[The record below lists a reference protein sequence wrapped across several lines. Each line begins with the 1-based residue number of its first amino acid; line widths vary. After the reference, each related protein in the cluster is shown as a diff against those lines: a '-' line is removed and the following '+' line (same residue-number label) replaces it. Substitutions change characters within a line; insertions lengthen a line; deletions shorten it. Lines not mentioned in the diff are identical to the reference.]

1 MLASGSQPVVA
12 STPDRALASRSRSI
26 RASQSEPVTEPAPS
40 VLPRSRGAPKA
51 AAKKRAGV
59 KASAKP
65 RAKTSKINGLLVLP
79 EETVI
84 QGTLQSK
91 MEMLFAPQLIPRL
104 LKLRYP
110 DGTPVMTIARL
121 DILTEVKTM
130 FERFVAEDIWT
141 FLESATGPEDILWN
155 QPDMEVG
162 RKTVDQEISLQLLE
176 ENSGIEGVET
186 CKYCSS
192 NRVIIHSKQ
201 TRSGDEPM
209 TIFCMCPECGK
220 TWKK

>member
-1 MLASGSQPVVA
+1 MLASAPDRVLASGSRTA
-12 STPDRALASRSRSI
+12 I
-26 RASQSEPVTEPAPS
+26 ASQSESASESSPA
-40 VLPRSRGAPKA
+40 PRSRGIPKA
-51 AAKKRAGV
+51 GAKKRASTTKAGAKAGI

-65 RAKTSKINGLLVLP
+65 RAKPNKVNGLLVLP

-91 MEMLFAPQLIPRL
+91 MEILFAPELIPRL

-110 DGTPVMTIARL
+110 DGTPMMTITRL

-130 FERFVAEDIWT
+130 FERFVAEDIWA
-141 FLESATGPEDILWN
+141 FLETVTGPNDILWN

-162 RKTVDQEISLQLLE
+162 RKTVDREIDLQLLE
-176 ENSGIEGVET
+176 ESTGIEGVET

-201 TRSGDEPM
+201 TRGGDEPM
-209 TIFCMCPECGK
+209 SIFCVCPECGK
-220 TWKK
+220 DWKK